1 MQIMP
6 NVYLLQVP
14 IPNNLLGFTNSYL
27 IKTDGGSLLID
38 TGWNTEESFSSLSD
52 QLEGVGVTWK
62 DIKYIIITHA
72 HPDHMGLVGSLVQ
85 HTNAKIVMHELEEA
99 LLHDRYL
106 DMNSLMVE
114 MDYWLRLNG
123 VPESTRPLLL
133 KSSLSKLGYV
143 SIAKPNLLVQ
153 GGEHIELGDFDL
165 EIIWTPGHSSGHIC
179 IYEAKRRILFT
190 GDHILARI
198 TPNISMHV
206 QTMSNPLA
214 DYLNTFDS
222 LSKLDVKIVLP
233 AHEEV
238 ITNLYLRIDEIKKH
252 HKNRNLE
259 IIQALTD
266 GAKNA
271 YQVASQI
278 TWSTGGVNWVD
289 LKGHTQRA
297 AVAETLSHLELL
309 FTKGIIRKTNQNG
322 LVFYSKEIID

>member
-6 NVYLLQVP
+6 NIYLLKVP

-27 IKTDGGSLLID
+27 IKTEEGSILID
-38 TGWNTEESFSSLSD
+38 TGWNTEEAFSALSG
-52 QLEGVGVTWK
+52 QLENFAVTWK
-62 DIKYIIITHA
+62 DIRYIIITHA
-72 HPDHMGLVGSLVQ
+72 HPDHMGLIGRLVQ
-85 HTNAKIVMHELEEA
+85 HTTAKVVMHELEDA
-99 LLHDRYL
+99 LLHERYL
-106 DMNSLMVE
+106 DIDSLLVE
-114 MDYWLRLNG
+114 MGYWLRLNG
-123 VPESTRPLLL
+123 VPESKRPLLL

-143 SIAKPNLLVQ
+143 SIAKPDLIVQ
-153 GGEHIELGDFDL
+153 GGEHIQLGNFDL
-165 EIIWTPGHSSGHIC
+165 EIIWTPGHSPGHIC
-179 IYEAKRRILFT
+179 IYEAKQQILFT

-206 QTMSNPLA
+206 QTLSNPLA

-222 LSKLDVKIVLP
+222 LTKLDAEIVLP
-233 AHEEV
+233 AHEE
-238 ITNLYLRIDEIKKH
+238 IIRNLHVRIEEIKQH

-289 LKGHTQRA
+289 LKEYTQRA
-297 AVAETLSHLELL
+297 AVTETISHLELL
-309 FTKGIIRKTNQNG
+309 FSKGIIRKTNRNG
-322 LVFYSKEIID
+322 LVFYSK